1 MQKCDLSAIDF
12 KLPFETSIK
21 AIGRL
26 SDTSGAIGTLISQS
40 MMVLTFF
47 VKKDHNSITLLP
59 VLRHFALISPLTRRV
74 LLLAFPKVRNYGAS
88 QPSLPEAEI

>member
-26 SDTSGAIGTLISQS
+26 SDTSGVIGTLISQS
-40 MMVLTFF
+40 MMVLMIF

-59 VLRHFALISPLTRRV
+59 VLRHFAVISPPTQRV
-74 LLLAFPKVRNYGAS
+74 LFYALL
-88 QPSLPEAEI
+88 